1 MKLNLILG
9 PVQELGLRGS
19 RYSIKRSLRNQLFL
33 GEVGKD
39 GTGFSGNAHLTC
51 IAGGVEKEIFRM
63 GGQEMKKELFKIVK
77 SGVDLQLKP

>member
-1 MKLNLILG
+1 MLIHSALLSEKCLYKMKLILILG

-39 GTGFSGNAHLTC
+39 GTGFSGNAHLYC
-51 IAGGVEKEIFRM
+51 GEGG
-63 GGQEMKKELFKIVK
+63 MKRK
-77 SGVDLQLKP
+77 SFGWEDRR